1 MSNKIKTVKT
11 EYYRV
16 PLEGNLVD
24 ALHGKHDFLNWLLQ
38 RYSLKMEEMDRVIPI
53 QEALEELLSQKLLR
67 MI

>member
-38 RYSLKMEEMDRVIPI
+38 R
-53 QEALEELLSQKLLR
+53 
-67 MI
+67 